1 MAVLTSVMPRR
12 TLSSVVL
19 PHPDEPSME
28 TICPSWMA
36 RSISSSTTCAPYAFW
51 MCLNSS
57 MGLPHGFWRRH
68 DHREGIVPRARKRP
82 ARRPLRLP
90 MHVKG
95 YGKEGRCRL
104 ALPVSRSQL
113 PASRSRLLAGRS
125 RPFARR
131 SPLLAKRRPRHVP
144 TSCHGDVRAIG
155 GDNARA
161 AARPDYCTALT

>member
-1 MAVLTSVMPRR
+1 MAVRHVGDAEKDVEQRGLAASRR
-12 TLSSVVL
+12 AEYGDDLPILDGKIDILEHDMRAIRLLDVPQFEHGTPSRFLASSR
-19 PHPDEPSME
+19 PP
-28 TICPSWMA
+28 
-36 RSISSSTTCAPYAFW
+36 
-51 MCLNSS
+51 
-57 MGLPHGFWRRH
+57 
-68 DHREGIVPRARKRP
+68 EGIVPRARKRP

-95 YGKEGRCRL
+95 YGKEGRCRS
-104 ALPVSRSQL
+104 AL

-155 GDNARA
+155 GGNARA
-161 AARPDYCTALT
+161 AARPGYCTALT